1 MGSSLGWGRVRP
13 PAHVVVGTIQFLA
26 GGATEALRSSRGSSC
41 GSACFSK
48 TTEREGLLAGRT
60 LHSWNVMH
68 EHVCVIHVHPV
79 NFAIFCEL
87 EAITGPTHI
96 REEGIPRGHACPQ
109 VGIMGCT
116 LGPTCC
122 DKYPS
127 GLPPPPAPSRPVL
140 WGRKQCLSLSSQ
152 VAQNLV
158 HRRPRIMFTVDWK
171 DGEDGIN
178 SRSQLE
184 VMSRSGPPPHPQP
197 RDVRQC
203 LQAFLHRLAVVL
215 G

>member
-1 MGSSLGWGRVRP
+1 MCVCSGSSLGWGRVRP

-68 EHVCVIHVHPV
+68 EHVCVIHVRPV

-127 GLPPPPAPSRPVL
+127 SLPTPTCPISACALGPETVSESF
-140 WGRKQCLSLSSQ
+140 LS
-152 VAQNLV
+152 
-158 HRRPRIMFTVDWK
+158 
-171 DGEDGIN
+171 G
-178 SRSQLE
+178 
-184 VMSRSGPPPHPQP
+184 GPE
-197 RDVRQC
+197 
-203 LQAFLHRLAVVL
+203 L
-215 G
+215 GT